1 MGKSALLQAAEKGRE
16 EIVRLLLKN
25 KANLDTKDKEGRTP
39 LMCAALTGSTS
50 VVALLLEHGVP
61 VDATDKVRAAW
72 HLGTEVP
79 IWRWLK
85 VQCAFSCLPLCT
97 D

>member
-1 MGKSALLQAAEKGRE
+1 MRCAQCGGAPLSSCWRRVNTDKMGKSALLQAAEKGRE

-61 VDATDKVRAAW
+61 VDATDKVRAARR
-72 HLGTEVP
+72 P
-79 IWRWLK
+79 
-85 VQCAFSCLPLCT
+85 
-97 D
+97 